1 VKGALQLI
9 SVFQRTLLKCYNAN
23 CSDIIGRM
31 YINPEDDITSHIA
44 MLHSRVDK
52 DLSNRGKLASKLKT
66 VSSR

>member
-1 VKGALQLI
+1 
-9 SVFQRTLLKCYNAN
+9 
-23 CSDIIGRM
+23 M